1 MDADW
6 RIYSKRADF
15 DAIGNRFN
23 IDPVVAR
30 VIRNRD
36 VVGEDAVERFLY
48 GTLDSLY
55 DGSLMKDMEKGVG
68 IISGKLD
75 EGARIRVVGDYDVDG
90 VTSTYILY
98 DALKNLG
105 ADVSY
110 DIPHRITDGYGI
122 NVRMIEKAHADG
134 VDTVITCDNG
144 IAAFEALDRANELGL
159 TVVVTDHHEI
169 QEKLPTADAV
179 IDPHQEGD
187 EYPYKEICGAVVAFK
202 FIRCL
207 YRSRGVE
214 LSERKYLDFA
224 ALATVCDVMPLLDE
238 NRVIV
243 REGMR
248 QIAATDC
255 IGLRALVNECG
266 LSGAVISAYH
276 LGFLLGPCIN
286 TCGRIGAATDALE
299 LFVNE
304 DPEWCRKRASEIKLN
319 NDERKRITEEG
330 TALAI
335 EETEKAGRDSDQ
347 VIVTH
352 LDGVHESLAGIIA
365 GKLKEHFYRPT
376 IVFTDSADE
385 ELYKGSGR
393 SIDAYNL
400 FQELTAVQ
408 DILFKFGGHKLAA
421 GVTIEKK
428 NLEVL
433 RQRLNEQ
440 AQMTEQDLIPKLMID
455 VPMPLRYVNMNLIR
469 QLDSL
474 EPFGTGNPRPL
485 FAETGLQ
492 LLGMEIFG
500 KRNNAIK
507 LRVKDSRGGTFI
519 LLNFDP
525 EGVIGDIKKWFT
537 DEVCDKILRGIDTG
551 VKIDVAY
558 QPAINVFNGQSSIQF
573 MLRNMRPNGGDNN
586 G

>member
-207 YRSRGVE
+207 YRSRDVE

-248 QIAATDC
+248 QIAVTDC

-485 FAETGLQ
+485 FAEAGLQ
-492 LLGMEIFG
+492 LLGMEVFG
-500 KRNNAIK
+500 KRSNAIK

>member
-36 VVGEDAVERFLY
+36 VVTEDEVERFLY

-55 DGSLMKDMEKGVG
+55 PGNLMKDMDKGIT
-68 IISGKLD
+68 IISGKID
-75 EGARIRVVGDYDVDG
+75 EGKPIRVVGDYDVDG
-90 VTSTYILY
+90 VTATYILY

-144 IAAFEALDRANELGL
+144 IAAFEALERAKELGL

-169 QEKLPTADAV
+169 QEKLPIADAV
-179 IDPHQEGD
+179 IDQHQEND
-187 EYPYKEICGAVVAFK
+187 EYPYKDICGAVVALK

-207 YRSRGVE
+207 YGARNVE
-214 LSERKYLDFA
+214 ISDRKYLDFA

-243 REGMR
+243 REGMK
-248 QIAATDC
+248 QIANTDC

-266 LSGAVISAYH
+266 LSGTIISAYH
-276 LGFLLGPCIN
+276 LGFMLGPCIN
-286 TCGRIGAATDALE
+286 TCGRIGSAIEALE
-299 LFVNE
+299 LFLNE
-304 DPEWCRKRASEIKLN
+304 DPEWCRKRAAEIKQN

-335 EETEKAGRDSDQ
+335 EETVKAGRDDDQ
-347 VIVTH
+347 VIVTY
-352 LDGVHESLAGIIA
+352 LEGVHESLAGIIA

-400 FQELTAVQ
+400 FRELTEVQ

-421 GVTIEKK
+421 GVTVEKK
-428 NLEVL
+428 NLDEL
-433 RQRLNEQ
+433 RARLNE
-440 AQMTEQDLIPKLMID
+440 AAHMTEQDLTPKLMID
-455 VPMPLRYVNMNLIR
+455 VPMPLRYVSMELIR

-485 FAETGLQ
+485 FAEAGLKI
-492 LLGMEIFG
+492 LGMEIFG
-500 KRNNAIK
+500 KRSNALK
-507 LRVKDSRGGTFI
+507 MRVKDSRGGTFI
-519 LLNFDP
+519 LMSFDP
-525 EGVIGDIKKWFT
+525 EGVVSDIKKWFT
-537 DEVCDKILRGIDTG
+537 DEVCDKILRGVDTG
-551 VKIDVAY
+551 VMIDAAY
-558 QPAINVFNGQSSIQF
+558 QPQINTYNGMSSIQF
-573 MLRNMRPNGGDNN
+573 MLRNMRPSQRG
-586 G
+586 

>member
-36 VVGEDAVERFLY
+36 VISEDEVERFLY

-55 DGSLMKDMEKGVG
+55 PGSLMKDMDKGVG
-68 IISGKLD
+68 ILSRKID
-75 EGARIRVVGDYDVDG
+75 EGVKIRVVGDYDVDG
-90 VTSTYILY
+90 VTATYILY

-144 IAAFEALDRANELGL
+144 IAAFDALERGKELGL
-159 TVVVTDHHEI
+159 TIVVTDHHEI
-169 QEKLPTADAV
+169 QEKLPMADAV
-179 IDPHQEGD
+179 IDQHQEGD
-187 EYPYKEICGAVVAFK
+187 EYPYKEICGAVVALK

-207 YRSRGVE
+207 YKTRGVE
-214 LSERKYLDFA
+214 LSDRKYLDFA

-243 REGMR
+243 REGMK
-248 QIAATDC
+248 QIANTDC
-255 IGLRALVNECG
+255 VGLRALVNECG
-266 LSGAVISAYH
+266 LSGSVISAYH
-276 LGFLLGPCIN
+276 LGFMLGPCIN

-299 LFVNE
+299 LFVS
-304 DPEWCRKRASEIKLN
+304 DDAEWCRKRAVEIKQN

-347 VIVTH
+347 VIVTY
-352 LDGVHESLAGIIA
+352 LNGVHESLAGIIA

-376 IVFTDSADE
+376 IVFTDSAE
-385 ELYKGSGR
+385 PELYKGSGR

-408 DILFKFGGHKLAA
+408 DILYKFGGHKLAA

-428 NLEVL
+428 NLEAL
-433 RQRLNEQ
+433 REQLN
-440 AQMTEQDLIPKLMID
+440 ANAHMTEQELIPKLMID
-455 VPMPLRYVNMNLIR
+455 VPMPLRYVSMDLIR

-485 FAETGLQ
+485 FAEAGLS

-500 KRNNAIK
+500 KRSNAMK

-519 LLNFDP
+519 LMSFDP
-525 EGVIGDIKKWFT
+525 DGIVSDIKQWFT

-558 QPAINVFNGQSSIQF
+558 QPQINTYNGMSSIQF
-573 MLRNMRPNGGDNN
+573 MLRNMRPNAAE
-586 G
+586 